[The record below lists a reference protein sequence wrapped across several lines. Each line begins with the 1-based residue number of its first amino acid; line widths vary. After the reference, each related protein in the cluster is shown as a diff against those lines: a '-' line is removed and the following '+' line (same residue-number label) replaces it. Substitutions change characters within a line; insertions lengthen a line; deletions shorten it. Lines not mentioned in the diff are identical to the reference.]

1 MKTLGDYMGG
11 PGQTPQ
17 AVSIVRTDA
26 GTDAGTTP
34 ERPSLRLSQS

>member
-26 GTDAGTTP
+26 GRRRNVLP
-34 ERPSLRLSQS
+34 

>member
-26 GTDAGTTP
+26 GIVRTDAGRRRNVLP
-34 ERPSLRLSQS
+34 